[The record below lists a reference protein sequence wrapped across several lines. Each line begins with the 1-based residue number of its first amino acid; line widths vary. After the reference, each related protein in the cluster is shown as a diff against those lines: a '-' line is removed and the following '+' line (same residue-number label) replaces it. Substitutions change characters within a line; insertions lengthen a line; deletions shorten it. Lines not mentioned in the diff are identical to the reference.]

1 MGKPLTDEER
11 KKLDADMEL
20 AAENAWK
27 GFDVSAANA
36 SGDGVKAV
44 ANWIKANYQK
54 AGYNKLV
61 RRLLTIAD

>member
-11 KKLDADMEL
+11 KKLDADMEK
-20 AAENAWK
+20 AAEDAWK